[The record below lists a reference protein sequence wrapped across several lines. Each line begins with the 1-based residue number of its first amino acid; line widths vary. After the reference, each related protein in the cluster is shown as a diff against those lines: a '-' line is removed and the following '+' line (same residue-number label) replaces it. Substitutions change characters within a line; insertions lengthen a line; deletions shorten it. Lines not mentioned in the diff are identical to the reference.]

1 MEQALFTAQ
10 SLLEQLPLFVVAILI
25 LWCAKVVYDLTTKYS
40 FDEELVE
47 RDNSAVGVSLAGY
60 LLGVGFALKGVFA
73 DMAINPEIIMV
84 ENEAGEMVEAAAS
97 SPLLDIAINGVLIII
112 LMRLSVWISDKCIL
126 YKFKMEKEIIDDRNS
141 GTGFVVAGSCIA
153 TGLMLCGVLSG
164 ESASTGEMIRDIVLY
179 WAIGQTLLVIGAKFY
194 TFVTRYDVHEVIEN
208 DDNVSAGLCFG
219 AYLLAQG
226 VIAYG
231 SLNGAS
237 GAIVN
242 ELIIT
247 SVAGII
253 GMILLVTSSVVVD
266 KAFLPKSCLV
276 KEIVEDQNIAAGAT
290 VAAIFVTVGITL
302 ANVIS
307 ASI

>member
-1 MEQALFTAQ
+1 
-10 SLLEQLPLFVVAILI
+10 
-25 LWCAKVVYDLTTKYS
+25 
-40 FDEELVE
+40 
-47 RDNSAVGVSLAGY
+47 
-60 LLGVGFALKGVFA
+60 
-73 DMAINPEIIMV
+73 
-84 ENEAGEMVEAAAS
+84 
-97 SPLLDIAINGVLIII
+97 
-112 LMRLSVWISDKCIL
+112 MRISVWISDKCIL
-126 YKFKMEKEIIDDRNS
+126 YKFKVEKELIEDRNA

-179 WAIGQTLLVIGAKFY
+179 WAIGQILLVIGAKFY
-194 TFVTRYDVHEVIEN
+194 TLVTRYDVHKVIED

-237 GAIVN
+237 GAIIN
-242 ELIIT
+242 EMIIT
-247 SVAGII
+247 TVAGIF

-302 ANVIS
+302 SNIIS